1 MDRPG
6 DTQAIQCVG
15 ALTGSVALQAH
26 EETHDSIF
34 AAAHARID
42 AIARE
47 WAEVVGA
54 LGAVVGPPAE
64 QLPSATRIQGP
75 MATAP
80 IQLTI

>member
-6 DTQAIQCVG
+6 DTQAIRCVD
-15 ALTGSVALQAH
+15 ADGSAESQS
-26 EETHDSIF
+26 EQQTHDSIF
-34 AAAHARID
+34 EAAHARID

-47 WAEVVGA
+47 WAEAVHA
-54 LGAVVGPPAE
+54 LGAFVGPPAE

-80 IQLTI
+80 IPLS

>member
-6 DTQAIQCVG
+6 DTQAIRCVDAEG
-15 ALTGSVALQAH
+15 AAVFASEQH
-26 EETHDSIF
+26 PHDSIF
-34 AAAHARID
+34 EAAHARID

-47 WAEVVGA
+47 WAEAVNA
-54 LGAVVGPPAE
+54 LGAFVGPPAE

-80 IQLTI
+80 IPLS